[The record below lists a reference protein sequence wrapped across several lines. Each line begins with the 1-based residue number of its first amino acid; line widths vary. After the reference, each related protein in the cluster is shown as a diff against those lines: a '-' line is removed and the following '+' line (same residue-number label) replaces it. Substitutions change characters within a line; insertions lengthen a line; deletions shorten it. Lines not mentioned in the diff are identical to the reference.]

1 MTLKLEAVPIPLLRD
16 DSGAYRVGKSRVL
29 LDILVREFNRGG
41 DPESIAR
48 AYSTLELADI
58 YAVVAYYLGHRP
70 EVDALIR
77 TRAQA
82 AENLR
87 KEIEDTQAD
96 RGDIRA
102 TLLARQV
109 ARGQEHAVPDK

>member
-1 MTLKLEAVPIPLLRD
+1 MTLTLEAISVPLRRD
-16 DSGAYRVGKSRVL
+16 ESGAYRVGDSQVL
-29 LDILVREFNRGG
+29 LDIVVREFNRGN

-48 AYSTLELADI
+48 AYSTLELADV
-58 YAVVAYYLGHRP
+58 YAVLAYYLAHRP
-70 EVDALIR
+70 EVDELIR

-82 AENLR
+82 AERLR

-102 TLLARQV
+102 ALLARRM
-109 ARGQEHAVPDK
+109 AGGGENAVPDK

>member
-1 MTLKLEAVPIPLLRD
+1 MTLKLEAISVPLRRD
-16 DSGAYRVGKSRVL
+16 ESGAYRVGNSQVL
-29 LDILVREFNRGG
+29 LDVLVREFNRGG

-48 AYSTLELADI
+48 AYSTLELADV

-82 AENLR
+82 AERLR
-87 KEIEDTQAD
+87 EAD
-96 RGDIRA
+96 RGHA
-102 TLLARQV
+102 TGSGRYPGDPASSTGSQGTGTCC
-109 ARGQEHAVPDK
+109 A